1 MMKPEDYID
10 ENYVPTEEDFA
21 PEAVDEK
28 EELLKYIKKSSRIYI
43 ISSCVVAIA
52 FTINAIVEIDMLDSS
67 RMYTYPLIAA
77 MLLCVLVFGYIAL
90 IYYRIFRAKTAQEM
104 RSQID
109 RIGSNSLFS
118 KAMLSILALC
128 VMAGTALA
136 MMGKCHWAV
145 TALVV
150 IVIGVLFRG
159 FWWLFKDNKSNLD
172 QEIEKLQ
179 KLEKE

>member
-1 MMKPEDYID
+1 MKPEDYID

-28 EELLKYIKKSSRIYI
+28 EELLKYIKKSSRFNI
-43 ISSCVVAIA
+43 ILSCGLVIA

-77 MLLCVLVFGYIAL
+77 ILLCVLFFGYSAFV
-90 IYYRIFRAKTAQEM
+90 YHRIFRAKTTQEM
-104 RSQID
+104 HNLID
-109 RIGSNSLFS
+109 RIGGNSLFS

-150 IVIGVLFRG
+150 IIIGVLFRG
-159 FWWLFKDNKSNLD
+159 FWWLFKDNRSNLD

-179 KLEKE
+179 KMENE

>member
-1 MMKPEDYID
+1 MKPEDYID

-21 PEAVDEK
+21 PEVVDEK

-77 MLLCVLVFGYIAL
+77 ILLCVLFFGYSAFV
-90 IYYRIFRAKTAQEM
+90 YHRIFRAKTTQEM
-104 RSQID
+104 HNLID
-109 RIGSNSLFS
+109 RIGSHSLFS
-118 KAMLSILALC
+118 KGMLCILALC
-128 VMAGTALA
+128 LMAAVAIA

-145 TALVV
+145 IVLVV
-150 IVIGVLFRG
+150 IVIGALFCG
-159 FWWLFKDNKSNLD
+159 LWWLFKDNRSELD
-172 QEIEKLQ
+172 EKIEKLQ
-179 KLEKE
+179 KMENE

>member
-1 MMKPEDYID
+1 MKPEDYID
-10 ENYVPTEEDFA
+10 ENYVPTEGDFA
-21 PEAVDEK
+21 PEVVDEK

-52 FTINAIVEIDMLDSS
+52 FTINAIVEIDMADSS

-77 MLLCVLVFGYIAL
+77 ILLCVLVFGYIAL
-90 IYYRIFRAKTAQEM
+90 IYYRIFRAKTTQEM

-118 KAMLSILALC
+118 KGMLSILALC
-128 VMAGTALA
+128 LMASAALA

-150 IVIGVLFRG
+150 IIIGVLFCG
-159 FWWLFKDNKSNLD
+159 FWWLFKDNRSNLD
-172 QEIEKLQ
+172 KEIEKLQ
-179 KLEKE
+179 NMEKE